1 METKEVEK
9 NKDRLLVAHKKR
21 IGEINDAMKHP
32 NVRMI
37 GIPKGVEIEG
47 GLKGIFEQ
55 TIAENFPHLGKETS
69 IRVQEEERTTP
80 QINKNRSAPQPI
92 IVKLANF
99 TAKERILGAGKR
111 KRFLMYRGRNIRITS
126 DLSTETRQ
134 ARKGWQDIFRVL
146 NENHQLL
153 ANFMT
158 TKPALQEILRGFYKG
173 KKAPRVIQS
182 RKSQPIQTKTLLAT
196 WHY

>member
-69 IRVQEEERTTP
+69 
-80 QINKNRSAPQPI
+80 
-92 IVKLANF
+92 F
-99 TAKERILGAGKR
+99 
-111 KRFLMYRGRNIRITS
+111 
-126 DLSTETRQ
+126 
-134 ARKGWQDIFRVL
+134 
-146 NENHQLL
+146 
-153 ANFMT
+153 
-158 TKPALQEILRGFYKG
+158 
-173 KKAPRVIQS
+173 
-182 RKSQPIQTKTLLAT
+182 
-196 WHY
+196 